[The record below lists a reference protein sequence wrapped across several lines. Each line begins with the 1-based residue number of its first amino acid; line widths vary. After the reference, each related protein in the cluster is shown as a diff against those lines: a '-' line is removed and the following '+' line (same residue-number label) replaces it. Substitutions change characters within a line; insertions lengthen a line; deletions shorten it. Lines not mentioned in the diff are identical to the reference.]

1 MEYFKVVSCF
11 NDMLVSYN
19 TSTFK
24 EKNLEKLACG
34 ALVEYKIGEWIRPK
48 ILGSN
53 LFVYESLDQA
63 RYMSQDNY
71 YPALVFRCEVENP
84 SYEGYWTGL
93 SIDINELA
101 LRMKIREKM
110 NILKYIHDSVM
121 RHTVFCDAVKLLE
134 QV

>member
-19 TSTFK
+19 LSTH
-24 EKNLEKLACG
+24 EEINLAKLAYG
-34 ALVEYKIGEWIRPK
+34 ALVEYKIGEWTCPK

-63 RYMSQDNY
+63 RYMAQDNY

-93 SIDINELA
+93 SVDINELA
-101 LRMKIREKM
+101 SKIRAKEKIDASKWDDCVTRSM
-110 NILKYIHDSVM
+110 
-121 RHTVFCDAVKLLE
+121 VFCDAVKLLE
-134 QV
+134 EV